1 MLEKELARKR
11 GHPRG
16 RGTNGSRP
24 SVLLLCSQRT
34 SSTPANRMASA
45 SKSHVRQDLPCE
57 VAHSRTP
64 EARNGQPCPR
74 PSPFGLDCR
83 SASLSFVVWLHARCP
98 PPKRQSSRHRG
109 VCLTSDRPS
118 HQVRTSPMLSRT
130 KARASAP
137 SQTLIRIWP
146 HVLRR
151 SKPPFFAGCPNWG
164 TSLTWELG
172 GDSRCRVP
180 LTGQWG
186 SPRQLVRIAVV

>member
-1 MLEKELARKR
+1 MAAGLACCCSAPKGHHRRQPTGWHLQVRAMCAKTCPAR
-11 GHPRG
+11 SHTAGHPRLE
-16 RGTNGSRP
+16 TGS
-24 SVLLLCSQRT
+24 LAQ
-34 SSTPANRMASA
+34 
-45 SKSHVRQDLPCE
+45 
-57 VAHSRTP
+57 
-64 EARNGQPCPR
+64 G

-98 PPKRQSSRHRG
+98 PPKRQSNRHRG

-118 HQVRTSPMLSRT
+118 HQVRTFPMLSRT